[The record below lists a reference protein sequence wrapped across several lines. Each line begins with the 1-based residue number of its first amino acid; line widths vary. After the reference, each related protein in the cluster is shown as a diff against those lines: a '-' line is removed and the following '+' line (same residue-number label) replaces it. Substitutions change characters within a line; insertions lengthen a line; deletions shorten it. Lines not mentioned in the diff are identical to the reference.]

1 MSMPAAEFAIIAVGM
16 NTAVGWD
23 TASSC
28 ASFRAGI
35 SRTEELDYA
44 EVFDDQQAEIVPI
57 AGNIV
62 PGRPAECEG
71 LGKMVAL
78 GVDALKDLLAHGAVS
93 TRPQPATRVFLAL
106 PNYSLRQE
114 SFLDVNDAIA
124 AGRADEVASDENQ
137 DDETRV
143 TLQFAL
149 ECNRHLVSRL
159 FRAAGTPLRIDQTS
173 ILYGHHATLL
183 VCLQQAMRV
192 LRAGEAERCIVGAID
207 SLAESDTLEWALL
220 SGRLKMAGAP
230 CGFSPGEA
238 AIFLELVRADSVPDD
253 SSVSAY
259 LSEPVVVADDSDSP
273 NSSSPGLSL
282 AKAIRGV
289 FSRSREPMA
298 GLAIGDLNGEYE
310 RAEEWGYA
318 VSRLMPKFPDFQN
331 MPSWNPAEAFGETGC
346 ASVGLAIGVA
356 TAAFARQYANT
367 DSILIWC
374 SGEDRLK
381 GALVL
386 YRPN

>member
-1 MSMPAAEFAIIAVGM
+1 MPAAEFAIIGVGM

-62 PGRPAECEG
+62 SGRPVECEG

-78 GVDALKDLLAHGAVS
+78 GVDAVKDLLARRAAS
-93 TRPQPATRVFLAL
+93 MRQQPSTRVFLAL

-114 SFLDVNDAIA
+114 TYLDVNAALA
-124 AGRADEVASDENQ
+124 AGRADDMASDDNQ
-137 DDETRV
+137 DDETLV
-143 TLQFAL
+143 SLQFAL
-149 ECNRHLVSRL
+149 ECNRHLASRL
-159 FRAAGTPLRIDQTS
+159 CRATGMPLRVEQTS

-183 VCLQQAMRV
+183 VCLRQAMQA
-192 LRAGEAERCIVGAID
+192 LRARAAERCIVGAID

-238 AIFLELVRADSVPDD
+238 AIFLELVRADAVPDD

-259 LSEPVVVADDSDSP
+259 LSEPVVVADNTDTP
-273 NSSSPGLSL
+273 NSSSPGFSL
-282 AKAIRGV
+282 AKAIKDVLSQSRG
-289 FSRSREPMA
+289 PMA
-298 GLAIGDLNGEYE
+298 RLVIGDLNGEYE
-310 RAEEWGYA
+310 RAQEWGYA

-331 MPSWNPAEAFGETGC
+331 MHSWNPAEAFGETGC

-356 TAAFARQYANT
+356 TQAFARKYADT